1 MSRRSG
7 FNRELH
13 PPVMRFANFMSI
25 VIGLVGLAI
34 IVATLFILLPGMGG
48 GGFLWLLIALLLLG
62 FAAMNVV
69 PASGL
74 VLPWVLRRFAPR
86 HRWLIFA
93 AWFSA
98 ALPILVVDATILWGH
113 KGAAVT
119 TPT

>member
-1 MSRRSG
+1 
-7 FNRELH
+7 
-13 PPVMRFANFMSI
+13 MRFANFMSI
-25 VIGLVGLAI
+25 AIGLVGLAV
-34 IVATLFILLPGMGG
+34 IVATLFIVLPGMGG

-74 VLPWVLRRFAPR
+74 LLPWVLRRFAPR

-98 ALPILVVDATILWGH
+98 ALPILVVDATIVWGH
-113 KGAAVT
+113 ESAAVSA
-119 TPT
+119 PT